1 MATAIDPICQMDVD
15 TDNPPGGQSE
25 HDGTTYYFCAPGCK
39 VAFDKEPEK
48 YMSEAHDHD
57 DHEGHDHGAHD
68 EHEGHDHGAHDEH
81 EGHDH
86 GAHDEHEG
94 HDHGAHESHEEPA
107 AAADDDHDDHD
118 HGPGGHSHGHHMPEA
133 PAQNAPAA
141 SKPGFFARL
150 FGKK

>member
-48 YMSEAHDHD
+48 YVSEAHDH
-57 DHEGHDHGAHD
+57 GG
-68 EHEGHDHGAHDEH
+68 
-81 EGHDH
+81 
-86 GAHDEHEG
+86 HDEHEG
-94 HDHGAHESHEEPA
+94 HDHGAHEEPA
-107 AAADDDHDDHD
+107 ADAGHDDHD
-118 HGPGGHSHGHHMPEA
+118 HGPGGHSHGHHMPDA
-133 PAQNAPAA
+133 PAQSASAA

>member
-48 YMSEAHDHD
+48 YLSESQGEHEGHDHE
-57 DHEGHDHGAHD
+57 DHEGHDHGD
-68 EHEGHDHGAHDEH
+68 HEGHNHGAQESHDSHDDHGA
-81 EGHDH
+81 
-86 GAHDEHEG
+86 
-94 HDHGAHESHEEPA
+94 
-107 AAADDDHDDHD
+107 HD
-118 HGPGGHSHGHHMPEA
+118 HGPGGHSHGHHMPER
-133 PAQNAPAA
+133 PAA
-141 SKPGFFARL
+141 SGPAAKKPGFFARL

>member
-15 TDNPPGGQSE
+15 IDNPPGGQRE
-25 HDGTTYYFCAPGCK
+25 YEGTTYYFCAPGCK

-48 YMSEAHDHD
+48 YVSEAHDQ
-57 DHEGHDHGAHD
+57 EEHD
-68 EHEGHDHGAHDEH
+68 EHEGHDHDEH

-86 GAHDEHEG
+86 D
-94 HDHGAHESHEEPA
+94 AHESHDEPA
-107 AAADDDHDDHD
+107 ADEGHGHD

-133 PAQNAPAA
+133 PAETAPMA
-141 SKPGFFARL
+141 SRPGFFARL

>member
-48 YMSEAHDHD
+48 YVSEAHDHGD
-57 DHEGHDHGAHD
+57 HD
-68 EHEGHDHGAHDEH
+68 EHEGHDHG
-81 EGHDH
+81 G
-86 GAHDEHEG
+86 HDEHEG
-94 HDHGAHESHEEPA
+94 HDHGAHEEPA
-107 AAADDDHDDHD
+107 AEAGHDDHDDHD
-118 HGPGGHSHGHHMPEA
+118 HGPGGHSHGHHMPDA
-133 PAQNAPAA
+133 PAQTTPTA

>member
-25 HDGTTYYFCAPGCK
+25 HEGTTYYFCAPGCK

-48 YMSEAHDHD
+48 YMSEAPDHD

-68 EHEGHDHGAHDEH
+68 EHEGHDHGAH
-81 EGHDH
+81 
-86 GAHDEHEG
+86 
-94 HDHGAHESHEEPA
+94 ESHDEPA
-107 AAADDDHDDHD
+107 ADEGHDDHD
-118 HGPGGHSHGHHMPEA
+118 HGPGGHSHGHHMPAET
-133 PAQNAPAA
+133 AQTASAA